1 MKNIILTILCTFIS
15 FSFAQSDIKMSDTMQ
30 KKNTELKKMAVK
42 AVDYLDNQLKLS
54 SKQKTVLTN
63 EYSSY
68 ANALIRAQVK
78 NMDRQNNTS
87 KKESSY
93 ADTKKTLAPLVMRLS
108 EKRDAAIIKV
118 LKAKQVKT
126 YNKYKTLIN
135 PLTLEV
141 RSPKA
146 KTKK

>member
-1 MKNIILTILCTFIS
+1 MKNIILTILCSVIS
-15 FSFAQSDIKMSDTMQ
+15 FSFAQRDIKMSESMQ

-54 SKQKTVLTN
+54 SKQKTVLSN
-63 EYSSY
+63 EYSRY

-93 ADTKKTLAPLVMRLS
+93 GDTKKTLAPLVMRLS

-126 YNKYKTLIN
+126 YNKHKTLIN